1 MAKKAKVQKTN
12 AIRLLEKHQISF
24 TIHTFPWSEDHLGAA
39 EAIEKLTV
47 PKERIFK
54 TLVTTGDKTGI
65 VVAVIPGEGELDLK
79 ALAKVSGNK
88 HVELLPIQDLL
99 AATGYIR
106 GGCSPI
112 GMKKDYPTYFSSA
125 AKDWDSMIVSA
136 GKRGMQVELSPLD
149 LKSVTNGEFA
159 DIESNRKSHG

>member
-1 MAKKAKVQKTN
+1 MAKKTKVQKTN

-24 TIHTFPWSEDHLGAA
+24 TVHTFPWSEDHLGAA

-65 VVAVIPGEGELDLK
+65 VIAVIPGEGELDLK

-88 HVELLPIQDLL
+88 HVELLPIKELF

-112 GMKKDYPTYFSSA
+112 GMKKEYPTYFSSVA
-125 AKDWDSMIVSA
+125 QELNSIIVSA
-136 GKRGMQVELSPLD
+136 GKRGMQVELSPID
-149 LKSVTNGEFA
+149 LKTVTNGEFA
-159 DIESNRKSHG
+159 VIESNRKSHG